1 MAGVE
6 HVFPEIADMLSA
18 DDSSRIR
25 SIQEERWV
33 SYPKAVVII
42 RKLERLLEFPRR
54 SRMPCL
60 LIVGRSGMGKTML
73 LERFCRQNCPAWE
86 PEHDREHT
94 PVLSVVIRPQPNIRR
109 FYGQILSALKAPTA
123 STAASGVIEDRVYHL
138 LRALGTRMLIVD
150 EVHNVFTAARSS
162 DRDAMM
168 ALLRT
173 LTGELKI
180 SLVCAG
186 TSEAENAIL
195 GDEQLASRYEPL
207 TLQAWQPS
215 TEFQGLVG
223 SALRSMPLRQPSE
236 LNLQAVRHLIEIS
249 QGVTA
254 RVFRVL
260 ADLAEEAI
268 LSGAERINSA
278 AVLDL
283 PLAPRAAAA

>member
-18 DDSSRIR
+18 DDSTRIR
-25 SIQEERWV
+25 SSHEERWV
-33 SYPKAVVII
+33 SYPKAVTIL
-42 RKLERLLEFPRR
+42 RRLERLHEYPRR

-73 LERFCRQNCPAWE
+73 LERFLRQHSPAWE
-86 PEHDREHT
+86 PENGREHT
-94 PVLSVVIRPQPNIRR
+94 PVLSVVIRPQPTVRR
-109 FYGQILSALKAPTA
+109 FYAQILSALGAPAT
-123 STAASGVIEDRVYHL
+123 STAPSGIIEDRVYHL
-138 LRALGTRMLIVD
+138 LPALGTRMLIVD
-150 EVHNVFTAARSS
+150 EVHNVFTATRSS

-186 TSEAENAIL
+186 TSEAENALL

-215 TEFQGLVG
+215 TEFQGLAG

-236 LNLQAVRHLIEIS
+236 LNSQAIRHLIDIT
-249 QGVTA
+249 QGVAA
-254 RVFRVL
+254 RIFRVL
-260 ADLAEEAI
+260 ADLAEQSI
-268 LSGAERINSA
+268 LAGTERINSRS
-278 AVLDL
+278 VLDL

>member
-33 SYPKAVVII
+33 SYPKAVAII

-173 LTGELKI
+173 LPKTP
-180 SLVCAG
+180 SLVMNSWPA
-186 TSEAENAIL
+186 
-195 GDEQLASRYEPL
+195 DMSR
-207 TLQAWQPS
+207 
-215 TEFQGLVG
+215 
-223 SALRSMPLRQPSE
+223 
-236 LNLQAVRHLIEIS
+236 
-249 QGVTA
+249 
-254 RVFRVL
+254 
-260 ADLAEEAI
+260 
-268 LSGAERINSA
+268 
-278 AVLDL
+278 
-283 PLAPRAAAA
+283 